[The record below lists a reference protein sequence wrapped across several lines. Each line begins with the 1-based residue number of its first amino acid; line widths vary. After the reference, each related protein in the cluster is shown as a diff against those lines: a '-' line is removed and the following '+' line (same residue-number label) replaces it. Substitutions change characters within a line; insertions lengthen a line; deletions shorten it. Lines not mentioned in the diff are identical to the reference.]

1 MLVSKILE
9 AIAQGM
15 FHCPGWDTDGQ
26 DRTLTEMSGHWRTG
40 PDTDGDI
47 EVMEE
52 HITMQSDTSTG
63 YTVFWIN
70 MDAINIELMM
80 KTMYMDF

>member
-26 DRTLTEMSGHWRTG
+26 DRTLTEMSGH
-40 PDTDGDI
+40 
-47 EVMEE
+47 
-52 HITMQSDTSTG
+52 
-63 YTVFWIN
+63 
-70 MDAINIELMM
+70 
-80 KTMYMDF
+80 